1 MIEKNKLITLIF
13 NEDKQAIIEYLD
25 DYNVYSISEIAQA
38 LSVEQILYL
47 LQILPKNIS
56 GDLFASFEE
65 ELQSQIIMDLP
76 KEQIEDTFE
85 HLYTDDIV
93 VVLQKI
99 PNQKVRNILENVSPQ
114 FQEDITSLL
123 NYEQETSGSIM
134 TIDFI
139 ELTASDTFG
148 MALDKVKGQSRVAE
162 VVSDCYIIDKNRHLI
177 GKIKLKDLL
186 FGAVDDVVEDYME
199 EHVVSVNVALDQE
212 EVLSQM
218 QKYDLHVIPVVND
231 EEQLLGIITIDDII
245 DVMEQEVT
253 HDVHA
258 MAGVSK
264 MEDSYINTSVID
276 MAKAR
281 IPWLFAI
288 MITAILAELVLKFF
302 AMEITALPVLAAF
315 IPMTMGTAG
324 NAAHQATVMVVRA
337 IATDDLNIGDV
348 LKVLWKEA
356 SVSLYLCVAM
366 ALAIF
371 LRLLAFPPH
380 LAMDV
385 MISITLS
392 TVISIFIGNLVG
404 GLLPL
409 IALKMEKDPAAIA
422 GPVVTNIMDIAS
434 LIIYFLCAMII
445 L

>member
-13 NEDKQAIIEYLD
+13 NEDKEELLELLD
-25 DYNVYSISEIAQA
+25 EYNVYSISEVAQT
-38 LSVEQILYL
+38 LELQQIIYL
-47 LQILPKNIS
+47 LTILPKNIS
-56 GDLFASFEE
+56 GDLFASFDED
-65 ELQSQIIMDLP
+65 LQGEIIIDIP
-76 KEQIEDTFE
+76 NENIDKVFS
-85 HLYTDDIV
+85 HLYSDDIV
-93 VVLQKI
+93 EVLQSI
-99 PNQKVRNILENVSPQ
+99 PNQKVRRILDHTSEQ
-114 FQEDITSLL
+114 FRDDINELL
-123 NYEQETSGSIM
+123 NYDEETSGAMM

-139 ELTASDTFG
+139 ELLASDTFST
-148 MALDKVKGQSRVAE
+148 ALDKVKGQSRVAE
-162 VVSDCYIIDKNRHLI
+162 VVTDCYIIDDDRQLI

-186 FGAVDDVVEDYME
+186 FGAAEDVVEDFME
-199 EHVVSVNVALDQE
+199 THVVSVDVDLDQE
-212 EVLSQM
+212 EVLLQM
-218 QKYDLHVIPVVND
+218 QKYDLHVVPVVNA
-231 EEQLLGIITIDDII
+231 EKQLLGIITIDDIL

-264 MEDSYINTSVID
+264 VDDSYLDTSIID

-281 IPWLFAI
+281 IPWLLII
-288 MITAILAELVLKFF
+288 MLTAFLTELVLNAFSS
-302 AMEITALPVLAAF
+302 ELTAIPVLAAF

-337 IATDDLNIGDV
+337 IAVDELKVSDA

-356 SVSLYLCVAM
+356 SVSMYLCVAM

-385 MISITLS
+385 LISVTAA
-392 TVISIFIGNLVG
+392 TVISIFIGNIVG

-409 IALKMEKDPAAIA
+409 VAVKFDRDPAAMA

-434 LIIYFLCAMII
+434 LLIYFVCAMI
-445 L
+445 LL